1 MKRIKTFKGNL
12 LLFLKSMWVVTFI
25 IVVAMAI
32 YLQVNGLI

>member
-12 LLFLKSMWVVTFI
+12 LLLLKAMWVTTFV

-32 YLQVNGLI
+32 SLYVNSLI